1 LSCIKPI
8 GFNMELIYKMLGAP
22 VVDGPMTQAQV
33 DAFNNLS
40 PAQRTFVSY
49 QAPNGS
55 GTQQPVPIPGWPEYA
70 ALALTGQGGGVPEY
84 QRYLGG
90 ECLIGS
96 TLDVTDV
103 FDQPSGVQAR
113 QTVEIFAGTGQGQAN
128 NIPPLCSFNGTRD
141 QTCYK
146 PGTQVTGSSSSPG
159 TPGITFPTAF
169 GVPPGKF
176 GRQNY
181 RVDML
186 ADVTIMCVVRGQPG
200 NGNGAGDPQPGAT
213 CNSGTSNATF
223 NNVSA
228 YSQGTIV
235 GIIHANLGFKG
246 PGKIVYSS
254 VPSITQRLFL
264 VK

>member
-1 LSCIKPI
+1 LDGEHLGLSCIKPI

-90 ECLIGS
+90 DCLVGS

-103 FDQPSGVQAR
+103 FDQPSGVQAK
-113 QTVEIFAGTGQGQAN
+113 QTVEVFAGTGQGQAN

-146 PGTQVTGSSSSPG
+146 PGTQVTEARQAR
-159 TPGITFPTAF
+159 TPASVPDR
-169 GVPPGKF
+169 VRRPPGKF

-181 RVDML
+181 RW
-186 ADVTIMCVVRGQPG
+186 
-200 NGNGAGDPQPGAT
+200 T
-213 CNSGTSNATF
+213 CSRTCRLCA
-223 NNVSA
+223 
-228 YSQGTIV
+228 
-235 GIIHANLGFKG
+235 
-246 PGKIVYSS
+246 SS
-254 VPSITQRLFL
+254 EDTR
-264 VK
+264 